1 MRLPLFSSVGGG
13 TRSRLENARTV
24 GAASSFVRGGQT
36 LTATD
41 SILAR
46 MRRAG
51 FRAHRFEIPVGS
63 GTQIQTL
70 PQAKCCRCGE
80 KASRAEYRLSE
91 KKLYRFCWACR

>member
-1 MRLPLFSSVGGG
+1 M
-13 TRSRLENARTV
+13 
-24 GAASSFVRGGQT
+24 
-36 LTATD
+36 TATE

-46 MRRAG
+46 MRRAA
-51 FRAHRFEIPVGS
+51 FKSHRFEIPVGS